1 MCTTESPNPQTQYV
15 SPSTWV
21 FLDSFPLHLVIFSM
35 QMVHLILLD
44 EKGFSD
50 KSGDSKFAEIIQE
63 HQTRATSPTLG
74 ITKARQHKDGQ
85 LHIFKG
91 QNPENRTFF

>member
-1 MCTTESPNPQTQYV
+1 MVTAKQEMGSTLDGWLLLHAPWDLATVYSHFMSPRHTNTQR
-15 SPSTWV
+15 
-21 FLDSFPLHLVIFSM
+21 
-35 QMVHLILLD
+35 

-63 HQTRATSPTLG
+63 HQTRATSPMLG
-74 ITKARQHKDGQ
+74 ITKAWQHKDGQ